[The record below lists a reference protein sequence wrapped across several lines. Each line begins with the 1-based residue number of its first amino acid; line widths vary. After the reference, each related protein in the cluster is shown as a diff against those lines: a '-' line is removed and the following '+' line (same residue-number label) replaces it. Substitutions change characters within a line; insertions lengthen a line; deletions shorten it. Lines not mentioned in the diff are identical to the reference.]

1 MRYLARIALS
11 CWLALAIVS
20 IPALASE
27 YTADTASSTALTDY
41 LHTHRLPLVGAQV
54 MESAEGDRQLV
65 LFGFVAT
72 AFGKRDAEAKARKF
86 LKDPDITVDNR
97 IKIRPELLS
106 LKPKAPSSSAPP
118 ASSTGPSSSAPPKV
132 PAASSPPPED
142 LQAYENQP
150 GMNQLPMQQQF
161 QFQQQNPD
169 WASTVVPLIMMGAM
183 IGLGALSGGSSSSAT
198 AASLLSGLRPTDLL
212 PGLRMDRPMVRLT
225 ARPMG
230 LRPTGPRRLPTAVSL
245 SRLCRRSLDLSR

>member
-1 MRYLARIALS
+1 LVRIALS

-20 IPALASE
+20 IPASASE
-27 YTADTASSTALTDY
+27 YTANSVSSTALTDY

-54 MESAEGDRQLV
+54 MESAEGDHQVV

-72 AFGKRDAEAKARKF
+72 AFGKTDAEAKARKF

-106 LKPKAPSSSAPP
+106 LKPTAPSSNATVPPSSETAPP
-118 ASSTGPSSSAPPKV
+118 SRATPRVPS
-132 PAASSPPPED
+132 ASSPPPQD

-161 QFQQQNPD
+161 QQQNPD
-169 WASTVVPLIMMGAM
+169 WATTVVPLIMMGAM
-183 IGLGALSGGSSSSAT
+183 IGLGALGGGSSFGLGGIPSFGSPSYGSPSYGSPSGSPYGSSPYG
-198 AASLLSGLRPTDLL
+198 SSPYGSPYS
-212 PGLRMDRPMVRLT
+212 PP
-225 ARPMG
+225 PSYSS
-230 LRPTGPRRLPTAVSL
+230 PYP
-245 SRLCRRSLDLSR
+245 

>member
-1 MRYLARIALS
+1 
-11 CWLALAIVS
+11 LALAIVS
-20 IPALASE
+20 IPASASE
-27 YTADTASSTALTDY
+27 YTANSTSSTALTDY

-86 LKDPDITVDNR
+86 LKEPDITVDNR

-106 LKPKAPSSSAPP
+106 LKPKAPSSSTAPP
-118 ASSTGPSSSAPPKV
+118 SNATPRVPP
-132 PAASSPPPED
+132 ASSPPPED

-150 GMNQLPMQQQF
+150 GMNQLPPQQQF

-183 IGLGALSGGSSSSAT
+183 IGLGALGGGSSSFGYGGIPSFG
-198 AASLLSGLRPTDLL
+198 SPSYGSPYGS
-212 PGLRMDRPMVRLT
+212 PYGSSPYGS
-225 ARPMG
+225 P
-230 LRPTGPRRLPTAVSL
+230 PPYSPYP
-245 SRLCRRSLDLSR
+245 